1 MKIHEIFPIL
11 ISQDKIDNHDEIKN
25 EYLGELK
32 SLWWNGYENPTPEN
46 SGRAFVHSNPRYF
59 DIFKSISKSI
69 RRHLDLLEIDH
80 GDKSRHSYMVFEEY
94 QIKNIRENNDFEPT
108 ELLNSHN
115 LDSMMTMVSS
125 IDKSSFS
132 S

>member
-69 RRHLDLLEIDH
+69 
-80 GDKSRHSYMVFEEY
+80 GDIWIYWK
-94 QIKNIRENNDFEPT
+94 
-108 ELLNSHN
+108 
-115 LDSMMTMVSS
+115 
-125 IDKSSFS
+125 
-132 S
+132 